1 MYRKYSDEFKLAV
14 IEDYYNSPLGV
25 RSIANKYDLPSKNY
39 IGNWEK
45 QLKKKGLLPQDATKP
60 IKTMGRAKESIKRQD
75 DRTPRE
81 KHLEEEN
88 YALKAKIKYYEN
100 LESLQPFI
108 KKNKK

>member
-45 QLKKKGLLPQDATKP
+45 QLKKK
-60 IKTMGRAKESIKRQD
+60 S
-75 DRTPRE
+75 
-81 KHLEEEN
+81 
-88 YALKAKIKYYEN
+88 
-100 LESLQPFI
+100 
-108 KKNKK
+108 